1 MKEHLQ
7 PGISEMVSIS
17 EDDLTSDC
25 GSIADA
31 FAQVV
36 NDITGGNVPVDIA
49 LPLKIENAYSNN
61 ALPIVFLSFQTDRSR
76 QIVQTQIRLLLEELS
91 DLGLHYLHFGLHHLS
106 LFVRKPVFGVSDQV
120 QHKPGC
126 TATEDG

>member
-61 ALPIVFLSFQTDRSR
+61 ALPVVFLSFQTFRSW
-76 QIVQTQIRLLLEELS
+76 QIVQTQIRLSWVFIVCINISIIWWYYRVVNRLFS
-91 DLGLHYLHFGLHHLS
+91 DL
-106 LFVRKPVFGVSDQV
+106 
-120 QHKPGC
+120 
-126 TATEDG
+126 